1 MNFIETISVSNQKAQ
16 HIEYHQ
22 ARVNWTLEAHD
33 CDSSHLNIEKYVES
47 KILEQSNNP
56 LLLSS
61 HPLRCR
67 VVYSDS
73 GFLKCDFFEYKRR
86 PVNSLQVVDGL
97 HSDYYFKYENRRD
110 IDFMMQ
116 QKGDCDDIL
125 IVQHGYITDTS
136 IGNVALFNGKEWH
149 TPSEPL
155 LRGTT
160 RKRLI
165 DENIILPREIRVD
178 QLHHYSKICI
188 FNALIPFEAIQLS
201 TKQIKTTYS
210 KD

>member
-1 MNFIETISVSNQKAQ
+1 MNFIETISVSHQKAL

-33 CDSSHLNIEKYVES
+33 CDPSQLNIEKYVES

-56 LLLSS
+56 LLLGS
-61 HPLRCR
+61 HPLRCK

-73 GFLKCDFFEYKRR
+73 QFLKCEFFEYKRR
-86 PVNSLQVVDGL
+86 MVESLQVVDGL

-110 IDFMMQ
+110 LDFLMQ

-125 IVQHGYITDTS
+125 IVQHGYLTDTS
-136 IGNVALFNGKEWH
+136 IGNVALYNGKEWH

-165 DENIILPREIRVD
+165 DEHIILPREIRVD
-178 QLHHYSKICI
+178 HLKNYSKICI
-188 FNALIPFEAIQLS
+188 FNALIPFEAVQFS
-201 TKQIKTTYS
+201 THQITTSYS